1 MKNKCK
7 YIFVTGGVL
16 SGVGKGIT
24 AASMGAILKAKG
36 YKVTMQKCDPYL
48 NVDAG
53 LLNPVEHGECFVTK
67 DGVETDLDLGHYE
80 RFLDFET
87 NKYSITLSGGIYKE
101 LIEKKRSGGF
111 HGKTVQL
118 VPHFT
123 DLVQEKI
130 AMTSKDSDIHI
141 VEIGG
146 TVGDYEG
153 LAFLEAIRLFAN
165 KVGKRNCL
173 YISVV
178 YVPWLNTSKELKT
191 KPAQNALKDLRGFGI
206 IPDIVCVRS
215 EKPCSRKTC
224 EKIAAF
230 SGIPG
235 EAVLNLPDIESVYD
249 VPFNVLK
256 SGVLEIL
263 NDFVGNDKEP
273 DMQKWEEFSA
283 RRNKKY
289 DKTVK
294 VGLVAKYVGNE
305 DTYICVTEAL
315 KAAAAW
321 NDVNLDLVWIN
332 AEDLENC
339 NSNMGDASR
348 GTTGALRASGAKA
361 LGDNSRQDPM
371 LELQQVDGLVVP
383 GGFGLR
389 GVEGKIKAAEYALE
403 NDKPYLGLCLGLQA
417 ACIAAARRSGLKG
430 AGSEEFL
437 NDEDYKKP
445 KDFKNVIYIMEGQK
459 GKESTGGTMRLGD
472 YPAILK
478 KGTKAADIYQ
488 TDYTDKYYQNGVE
501 PQKNGNIKVIERHRH
516 RYEVNQAFLKDI
528 EKGGLIVSGT
538 SPDKSLVEFVEAK
551 DKAFFVATQAHPEFK
566 SRPLSVHP
574 LFYHFIKTLKNQK

>member
-1 MKNKCK
+1 MKNKKCK

-36 YKVTMQKCDPYL
+36 FKVTMQKCDPYL

-53 LLNPVEHGECFVTK
+53 LLNPVEHGECFVTH

-87 NKYSITLSGGIYKE
+87 NKYSITLSGSIYKE
-101 LIEKKRSGGF
+101 LIERERSGGF

-123 DLVQEKI
+123 NLVCEKI
-130 AMTSKDSDIHI
+130 EKASEKSDVHI

-153 LAFLEAIRLFAN
+153 LPFIEAIRLFAN
-165 KVGKRNCL
+165 KVGRENCM
-173 YISVV
+173 YVSVV
-178 YVPWLNTSKELKT
+178 YVPFIHTSNELKT

-206 IPDIVCVRS
+206 IPDIVCVRT
-215 EKPCSRKTC
+215 EEPCPRSIC

-256 SGVLEIL
+256 SGVLPIL
-263 NDFVGNDKEP
+263 NDFVGNDTDP
-273 DMQKWEEFSA
+273 DMSEWKKFSKRRAA
-283 RRNKKY
+283 RH

-294 VGLVAKYVGNE
+294 IGLVAKYVGND

-321 NDVNLDLVWIN
+321 AKVNLVIKWIN
-332 AEDLENC
+332 AEKVTKKDL
-339 NSNMGDASR
+339 D
-348 GTTGALRASGAKA
+348 
-361 LGDNSRQDPM
+361 D
-371 LELQQVDGLVVP
+371 VDGIVVP
-383 GGFGLR
+383 GGFGER
-389 GVEGKIKAAEYALE
+389 GVEGKIKAAAYALE
-403 NDKPYLGLCLGLQA
+403 NDKPYLGLCLGMQT
-417 ACIAAARRSGLKG
+417 ACIAAARKG
-430 AGSEEFL
+430 GIKKATSEEFGATEKEG
-437 NDEDYKKP
+437 N
-445 KDFKNVIYIMEGQK
+445 NVIYIMEGQR

-478 KGTKAADIYQ
+478 KGSKTAHAYIGSLKKGHYIDGTEIME
-488 TDYTDKYYQNGVE
+488 NGDV
-501 PQKNGNIKVIERHRH
+501 KTIERHRH
-516 RYEVNQAFLKDI
+516 RYEVNQKFLPEMEI
-528 EKGGLIVSGT
+528 GGVIVSGT
-538 SPDKSLVEFVEAK
+538 SPDGKLVEFVEAPNCK
-551 DKAFFVATQAHPEFK
+551 FFVATQAHPEFK

-574 LFYHFIKTLKNQK
+574 LFRYFMKAIEQ

>member
-1 MKNKCK
+1 
-7 YIFVTGGVL
+7 
-16 SGVGKGIT
+16 
-24 AASMGAILKAKG
+24 MGAILKAKG

-53 LLNPVEHGECFVTK
+53 LLNPVEHGECFVTR

-101 LIEKKRSGGF
+101 LIEKERSGGF

-130 AMTSKDSDIHI
+130 AMASKDSDIHI

-165 KVGKRNCL
+165 KVGRRNCL

-263 NDFVGNDKEP
+263 NDFVGEEKQP
-273 DMQKWEEFSA
+273 DMKKWEEFSA
-283 RRNKKY
+283 RRNQKY
-289 DKTVK
+289 DKTVR

-321 NDVNLDLVWIN
+321 NEVNLDLVWIN

-339 NSNMGDASR
+339 NSNMSDASR
-348 GTTGALRASGAKA
+348 GTPSALRASGAKA
-361 LGDNSRQDPM
+361 LGDNSRPPLGTRKAEGLQDQM

-403 NDKPYLGLCLGLQA
+403 TDKPYLGLCLGLQA

-437 NDEDYKKP
+437 GDEDYKKP
-445 KDFKNVIYIMEGQK
+445 KDFKNVIYIMEDQK

-478 KGTKAADIYQ
+478 KGSKVADLYQ
-488 TDYTDKYYQNGVE
+488 ADYADKHYQSGVE
-501 PQKNGNIKVIERHRH
+501 LQKNGNVKVIERHRH

-528 EKGGLIVSGT
+528 EKGGLKVSGT
-538 SPDKSLVEFVEAK
+538 SPDKSLVEFVEAPNK
-551 DKAFFVATQAHPEFK
+551 TFFIATQAHPEFK

-574 LFYHFIKTLKNQK
+574 LFYHFIKTLKNQQ

>member
-1 MKNKCK
+1 MKNKKCK

-24 AASMGAILKAKG
+24 AASMGTILKAKG

-53 LLNPVEHGECFVTK
+53 LLNPVEHGECFVTH

-87 NKYSITLSGGIYKE
+87 SRYSITLSGSIYKE
-101 LIEKKRSGGF
+101 LIEKERSGGF

-123 DLVQEKI
+123 GLVCEKI
-130 AMTSKDSDIHI
+130 EKASKDSDIHI

-153 LAFLEAIRLFAN
+153 LPFIEAIRLFAN
-165 KVGKRNCL
+165 KVGRRNCM
-173 YISVV
+173 YVSVV
-178 YVPWLNTSKELKT
+178 YVPFIHTSNELKT

-206 IPDIVCVRS
+206 IPDIVCVRT
-215 EKPCSRKTC
+215 EEPCPRAIC

-249 VPFNVLK
+249 VPLNVLK

-263 NDFVGNDKEP
+263 NDFVGDENKP
-273 DMQKWEEFSA
+273 NMSRWEDFSRM
-283 RRNKKY
+283 RRKKHG
-289 DKTVK
+289 KRVK
-294 VGLVAKYVGNE
+294 VGLVAKYVGND

-321 NDVNLDLVWIN
+321 TETDLEIEWLN
-332 AEDLENC
+332 AEAIG
-339 NSNMGDASR
+339 NMAAGKTVD
-348 GTTGALRASGAKA
+348 GETVDKA
-361 LGDNSRQDPM
+361 LAEKMKADAEKLLSS
-371 LELQQVDGLVVP
+371 VDGIVVP
-383 GGFGLR
+383 GGFGER
-389 GVEGKIKAAEYALE
+389 GVEGKIKAAEYALK
-403 NDKPYLGLCLGLQA
+403 NDVPYLGLCLGMQA
-417 ACIAAARRSGLKG
+417 AVIAAARRGGVKRAS
-430 AGSEEFL
+430 SEEFGASA
-437 NDEDYKKP
+437 
-445 KDFKNVIYIMEGQK
+445 KDGNNVIYIMDGQK

-472 YPAILK
+472 YSAILK
-478 KGTKAADIYQ
+478 KGTETARIYEK
-488 TDYTDKYYQNGVE
+488 DYNKGSYVDGTEVRKDGR
-501 PQKNGNIKVIERHRH
+501 IKVVERHRH
-516 RYEVNQAFLKDI
+516 RYEVNQKFLPEI

-538 SPDKSLVEFVEAK
+538 SPDGRLVEFVEAPDCK
-551 DKAFFVATQAHPEFK
+551 FFLATQAHPEFK
-566 SRPLSVHP
+566 SRPLAVHP
-574 LFYHFIKTLKNQK
+574 MFYHFMRAIDEK